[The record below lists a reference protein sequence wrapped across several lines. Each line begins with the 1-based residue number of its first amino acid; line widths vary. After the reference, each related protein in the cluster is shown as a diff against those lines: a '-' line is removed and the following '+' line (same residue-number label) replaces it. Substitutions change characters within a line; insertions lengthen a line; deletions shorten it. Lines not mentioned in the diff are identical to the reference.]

1 MHELR
6 EKAICF
12 ESPNFAH
19 PNRLNMVTMVTP
31 TITLPF
37 GALWYIVLYS
47 IGDGLLLGLVDY
59 IIYILYMII

>member
-1 MHELR
+1 
-6 EKAICF
+6 
-12 ESPNFAH
+12 
-19 PNRLNMVTMVTP
+19 MVTMVTP